1 MSTDKYKRHSP
12 PTSATFRVFTKQRIL
27 ILGVRQRC
35 CKIYHCPYLIVI
47 SLPFK
52 LAIVIVIA
60 KIAFTSSWRQQCG
73 NDGHRG
79 VATTGSH
86 GLPPP
91 SSLAGVVHTK
101 PTKVLPHHSLV
112 A

>member
-1 MSTDKYKRHSP
+1 M
-12 PTSATFRVFTKQRIL
+12 
-27 ILGVRQRC
+27 
-35 CKIYHCPYLIVI
+35 
-47 SLPFK
+47 
-52 LAIVIVIA
+52 VIA
-60 KIAFTSSWRQQCG
+60 SASVKIAFASSWEQQQCG

-101 PTKVLPHHSLV
+101 PTKVLPHRSLV

>member
-1 MSTDKYKRHSP
+1 M
-12 PTSATFRVFTKQRIL
+12 AI
-27 ILGVRQRC
+27 G
-35 CKIYHCPYLIVI
+35 IVI
-47 SLPFK
+47 
-52 LAIVIVIA
+52 AIA
-60 KIAFTSSWRQQCG
+60 KIAFGSSWQQQCG

-91 SSLAGVVHTK
+91 SSQAGVVHTK
-101 PTKVLPHHSLV
+101 PTKVLPHRSLV